1 MSEQLYDHIHP
12 EFRHIACL
20 SMEERL
26 EFLDQPRWIGYQAA
40 QQILD
45 TLQGLMRKP
54 KQPRMP
60 NLLIVGVSSPEIGLH
75 LFLLKRPVHRI
86 GRFVF
91 QGKMWSP
98 CVIGLHGLIDHLL
111 GFRKV
116 FGARQQ

>member
-1 MSEQLYDHIHP
+1 MTVLSLILRLIQSLLNNMFRLYDT
-12 EFRHIACL
+12 
-20 SMEERL
+20 
-26 EFLDQPRWIGYQAA
+26 
-40 QQILD
+40 ILW
-45 TLQGLMRKP
+45 TLFWP
-54 KQPRMP
+54 
-60 NLLIVGVSSPEIGLH
+60 VSSPEIGLH